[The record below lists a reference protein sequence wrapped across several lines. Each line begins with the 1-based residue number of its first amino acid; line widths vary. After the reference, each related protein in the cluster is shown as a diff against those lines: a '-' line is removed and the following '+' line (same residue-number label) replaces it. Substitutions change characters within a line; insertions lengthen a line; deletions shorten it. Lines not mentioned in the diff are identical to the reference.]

1 MKNTDIF
8 FNGLNACHK
17 LAMPSMQKE
26 CSEIWRSVLDAISKT
41 DTSFLIHN
49 NSCYAV
55 CTNATAKSVLYTGSI
70 QYSIQYRMDFYGFLM
85 IVPQIAKLLRFLLQV
100 QDEFDMCVLEGPCWC
115 RRRPLQG
122 AASGCCLRMLLL
134 EWCVRF
140 GAGM

>member
-1 MKNTDIF
+1 
-8 FNGLNACHK
+8 
-17 LAMPSMQKE
+17 MQQA

-70 QYSIQYRMDFYGFLM
+70 QYSSIQYRVDFYGFLM

-100 QDEFDMCVLEGPCWC
+100 QDEFDMCVLEGPCYNVGAAAGRC
-115 RRRPLQG
+115 RVPLQG
-122 AASGCCLRMLLL
+122 AA
-134 EWCVRF
+134 
-140 GAGM
+140 